1 MHDRGSCGASD
12 TMKKTLAVVGYG
24 GQGAWHANHALK
36 SDVITL
42 RGVYDIKE
50 TRMEA
55 ARALGIYTYDS
66 FEAVLA
72 DEGVDIVVCATPND
86 VHKDI
91 VVRSLLA
98 GKNVVCEK
106 PVALSVSDF
115 DEMCEAAKT
124 SGMHFTVHQ
133 NRRWDVDYL
142 AIKSIIASGE
152 IGETINI
159 ESRVH
164 GSRGIPSDW
173 RCHKPYGGGM
183 ILDWGVHLID
193 QMLQLIPERITR
205 IYCENTNIT
214 TDEVDDGFHL
224 QLTFASGKRA
234 SVEVGTYN
242 FIYMPRFYM
251 QCKNGSA
258 MIEDW
263 QKKCKVARLKAWQ
276 EKDILPVQ
284 TAAGITKTMAPRDE
298 ITLDY
303 YEIERPNSDV
313 HDFYRNFVKA
323 IDGECEQLI
332 KNEEVRRVLLV
343 MEACFAS
350 HESGQALKVEI

>member
-1 MHDRGSCGASD
+1 
-12 TMKKTLAVVGYG
+12 
-24 GQGAWHANHALK
+24 
-36 SDVITL
+36 
-42 RGVYDIKE
+42 
-50 TRMEA
+50 
-55 ARALGIYTYDS
+55 
-66 FEAVLA
+66 
-72 DEGVDIVVCATPND
+72 
-86 VHKDI
+86 
-91 VVRSLLA
+91 
-98 GKNVVCEK
+98 
-106 PVALSVSDF
+106 
-115 DEMCEAAKT
+115 
-124 SGMHFTVHQ
+124 
-133 NRRWDVDYL
+133 
-142 AIKSIIASGE
+142 
-152 IGETINI
+152 
-159 ESRVH
+159 
-164 GSRGIPSDW
+164 
-173 RCHKPYGGGM
+173 M